1 MRKLPA
7 WQLAAALFIVAW
19 LLRDALLRSHNTA
32 LGILIPLVLFAAG
45 GLLLLLLLRKW
56 QGRQIQQE
64 IDALDRFEEN
74 HQ

>member
-1 MRKLPA
+1 
-7 WQLAAALFIVAW
+7 
-19 LLRDALLRSHNTA
+19 
-32 LGILIPLVLFAAG
+32 VLFAAG